1 MGGVGGPEG
10 EIALIF
16 AAEIELL
23 LGSFA
28 APSAAAARETIGL
41 FNLHRNSFLHCLSNG
56 IPCLYQR
63 RAKKDK
69 VVWSTWP
76 EIILCNR
83 FGDKPYCCS

>member
-28 APSAAAARETIGL
+28 APSAHRTD
-41 FNLHRNSFLHCLSNG
+41 FRSKSHRNGAWNLSARG
-56 IPCLYQR
+56 E
-63 RAKKDK
+63 RA
-69 VVWSTWP
+69 
-76 EIILCNR
+76 R
-83 FGDKPYCCS
+83 